1 MSEIAILEAF
11 TDLPDPR
18 RTAGQRHEKAMI
30 KLCFFYDCSMFTCDN
45 IHR

>member
-18 RTAGQRHEKAMI
+18 RTAGQRHEKA
-30 KLCFFYDCSMFTCDN
+30 LCIALPWVNLNLGLSL
-45 IHR
+45 